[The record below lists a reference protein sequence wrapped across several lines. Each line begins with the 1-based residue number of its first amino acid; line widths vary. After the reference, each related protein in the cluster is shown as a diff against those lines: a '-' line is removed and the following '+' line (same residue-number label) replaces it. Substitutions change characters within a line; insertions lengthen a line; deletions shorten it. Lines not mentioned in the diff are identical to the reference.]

1 MNNLFEEIINLVFE
15 FCDQQTS
22 FQFSLSNKYIYHSSL
37 KKGFARYISYNAH
50 VPRCTYETFLKR
62 FHRHQN
68 SLQTCI
74 MENLNNASLWLP
86 KWVEKVYF
94 MNCKIDQEINPSQV
108 TSTEILYIS
117 SQCYESEIKINWDKF
132 PKLREITV
140 IGYQI
145 DFEIA
150 KKKCKFLKKM
160 FRRSLLT

>member
-1 MNNLFEEIINLVFE
+1 
-15 FCDQQTS
+15 
-22 FQFSLSNKYIYHSSL
+22 
-37 KKGFARYISYNAH
+37 
-50 VPRCTYETFLKR
+50 
-62 FHRHQN
+62 
-68 SLQTCI
+68 